1 VGLSI
6 EIEKLVPPG
15 PGKAMPT
22 TKTDHPLKLVLP
34 PDVIQKRVA
43 ELASRIA
50 NDISGSDTVFLGI
63 LNGAF
68 IFMSD
73 LVRNLSV
80 PVRMDFLR
88 LASYGGDSQSSGA
101 IELRKGPDIRL
112 KDRTV
117 VVVEDIVDT
126 GLTMQWLRHF
136 LENQGIRDLK
146 IASLIDKPERRKVD
160 IKVDYVGFEIPRGF
174 LVGYG
179 LDFAE
184 RYRQLPGIYE
194 VEASD

>member
-1 VGLSI
+1 MLISGA
-6 EIEKLVPPG
+6 E
-15 PGKAMPT
+15 
-22 TKTDHPLKLVLP
+22 HPLKLVLS
-34 PDVIQKRVA
+34 PDQIQKRVA
-43 ELASRIA
+43 EMAAEIA
-50 NDISGSDTVFLGI
+50 RDLGATDTVLLGI

-88 LASYGGDSQSSGA
+88 LASYGGASQSSGN
-101 IELRKGPDIRL
+101 IQLRKSPEL
-112 KDRTV
+112 KLKNRTV

-126 GLTMQWLRHF
+126 GLTLRWLKDY
-136 LENQGIRDLK
+136 LGEKGVADLR
-146 IASLIDKPERRKVD
+146 IASLIDKPERRECDV
-160 IKVDYVGFEIPRGF
+160 KVDYVGFQIPKGF

-179 LDFAE
+179 LDYGE

-194 VEASD
+194 IEQTG